1 MFQNKSV
8 DKSKI
13 QDMAHV
19 PAINMISDGTKI
31 CGTLVTQKDF
41 RISGELEGSL
51 TVDGKCIV
59 SSTALIKGD
68 IVVAEADIAGR
79 VEGEI
84 VAKNRLVLRQTAVV
98 IGDIHTKSLLIEEGA
113 VFEGSCHMSKNPG
126 HQELKVHHNGQV
138 SNADNRSVKLNKV
151 ANQ

>member
-1 MFQNKSV
+1 M
-8 DKSKI
+8 

-31 CGTLVTQKDF
+31 SGTLVTQKDF

-59 SSTALIKGD
+59 SSTAIIKGD
-68 IVVAEADIAGR
+68 IAVTEADIAGR

-84 VAKNRLVLRQTAVV
+84 IVKNRLVLRQSAVV
-98 IGDIHTKSLLIEEGA
+98 TGDIHTKSLLIEEGA
-113 VFEGSCHMSKNPG
+113 IFEGACYMSKNPG
-126 HQELKVHHNGQV
+126 HQEIKVHQNGI
-138 SNADNRSVKLNKV
+138 NTKHDGRSVKLNKV
-151 ANQ
+151 ANE